1 MPDAESQ
8 LATRRAWWR
17 ENRPTTKDLFDQELA
32 VAIAVAIGSTSAE
45 ACASARLVPGAP
57 RANGP
62 TRSASS
68 ALSSRARTSA
78 ELMVGFLV
86 LGFRDCDDDE
96 GGHLRR

>member
-8 LATRRAWWR
+8 LATRQAWWR
-17 ENRPTTKDLFDQELA
+17 ENRPATKDLFDQEL
-32 VAIAVAIGSTSAE
+32 AVAIGSTSAE
-45 ACASARLVPGAP
+45 ACASARIVPGAP

-68 ALSSRARTSA
+68 ALSTRARTSA

-86 LGFRDCDDDE
+86 LAFQDCDDDE
-96 GGHLRR
+96 AGHLRR